1 MLKIIAIFIYI
12 YIPFCFGIEVTSKQ
26 SRNEKKIYEYSN
38 KINIELDQLKNI
50 KSEEYVEKVQII
62 RSNLKNYFEHKKR
75 VCQGEFSALILDGA
89 AGIINKRKKRK
100 KVRLTKKE
108 KALCYLEMKN
118 MQESYILGSYEA
130 RRKFLIDLHEK
141 KMKELEKLKN
151 DSLYNLKKT
160 FN

>member
-118 MQESYILGSYEA
+118 IWPFLLLWCRHLFHHQLYPFYSKYE
-130 RRKFLIDLHEK
+130 
-141 KMKELEKLKN
+141 
-151 DSLYNLKKT
+151 KT
-160 FN
+160 FFFLCL